1 VLGLLAGAWWPWRT
15 ERLLG
20 PLQGHCH
27 TDTGALC
34 TALAQAHSQLHLQ
47 GLGLQALLMASAV
60 WLVAMLW
67 RTAPKAGAA
76 GDAGLAMLR
85 EVGRLFGEGP
95 VNGPVLLR
103 SLAPLQR
110 ALATRTVALW
120 LDERPRRALGCA
132 PLLCSQG
139 APLVTW
145 DELEAP
151 LTQHPGGVRLLPPA
165 GPSKGFVL
173 TVPLTRERE
182 SLGLLVVECE
192 PGQAVDEA
200 LLQRAELYAA
210 LASLAVAAVC
220 SGQEE
225 RRLALMEE
233 RGAIAAELHDS
244 LAQSLAYMKIQV
256 AQLQRGLDGAALP
269 PEAIATAA
277 TARDLRNGLSNAYR
291 AVRELIAAFRV
302 RMGPGG
308 LRAAVQ
314 DTVDELAQRSGVD
327 IAFDESLARCPLGV
341 NEEFH
346 VMQVIR
352 EALSNTVRHAGATR
366 AWVSI
371 QPVDHRLEVTVDD
384 DGRGLGGGDPQDA
397 HHGLGIMRERARSLG
412 GSLEVLPRPGGGTR
426 VRLCFVPHSLPG
438 DEAAA

>member
-1 VLGLLAGAWWPWRT
+1 MLLGLLAGAWWPWRT
-15 ERLLG
+15 ERLLA
-20 PLQGHCH
+20 PLQAHCESGSA
-27 TDTGALC
+27 TLC
-34 TALAQAHSQLHLQ
+34 TALAQAQAQLHLQ
-47 GLGLQALLMASAV
+47 GLGLQALLLATAL
-60 WLVAMLW
+60 WWGAMWW
-67 RTAPKAGAA
+67 RAAPQAA
-76 GDAGLAMLR
+76 IAAPDAGLAMLR
-85 EVGRLFGEGP
+85 EVGRLFAQGA

-103 SLAPLQR
+103 SLEPLHA

-120 LDERPRRALGCA
+120 LDERPRRALGCV
-132 PLLCSQG
+132 PLLCCQG
-139 APLVTW
+139 APGVTW

-151 LTQHPGGVRLLPPA
+151 LAQPPGGVQLLPPS

-173 TVPLTRERE
+173 TVPLRRERE
-182 SLGLLVVECE
+182 SLGLLIVECA

-225 RRLALMEE
+225 RRVALMEE

-256 AQLQRGLDGAALP
+256 AQLQRGLDGATLP
-269 PEAIATAA
+269 PEAIA

-314 DTVDELAQRSGVD
+314 DTVDELAQRSGLD
-327 IAFDESLARCPLGV
+327 IAFDEALARCPLGV

-352 EALSNTVRHAGATR
+352 EALSNTVRHAGATQ

-371 QPVDHRLEVTVDD
+371 LPVDHRLEVTVDD
-384 DGRGLGGGDPQDA
+384 DGRGLGSADPQEA

-412 GSLEVLPRPGGGTR
+412 GTLEVLPRPGGGTR
-426 VRLCFVPHSLPG
+426 VRLCFEPHSLPG
-438 DEAAA
+438 EEAAA